1 MLAFILA
8 LLAGSYL
15 LLQNSKIQTYI
26 IQRITTNLSRKTN
39 AGISIGSVNFAFFNK
54 LVLRDVLV
62 TGPKNDT
69 IFYTNLVSAEIDS
82 LKFREHRLVLGEIN
96 FNDNRISL
104 TRDSLNQFSF
114 SFILDSLR
122 SESRDTSNVFWNIR
136 CKSFGFH
143 DSEIGF
149 TQLQTEQYTHFFVH
163 QLNLSVS
170 DFVNFADSTAFTIDD
185 LNLNYNNQVQINR
198 LSAKVTA
205 TSRKIEIT
213 GLNMESD
220 HSVVNN
226 LNLMVEAGKNEI
238 MLNEKMDF
246 DFTLEKSMVSIA
258 ELSGLIPS
266 LGGMDEDIEVS
277 GRIYGNIHDLKGKDV
292 TLRTGETTNATFD
305 FYVNGI
311 ENPET
316 MYLFL
321 ELKNLETTLKD
332 IKNFEIVRN
341 GKPIRY
347 TIPAPIYQLGVLSYK
362 GNFSGFLSDFVTFGT
377 LKSQMGTI
385 KTDVS
390 VIPKA
395 DGLIAYKGK
404 ISTTNFDIGK
414 LFKLENIGQLTF
426 NGEANGDYKTSNQKI
441 SGLFKG
447 KIARIE
453 AHGYE
458 YKDIQ
463 LDGFYNDKMFDGMVS
478 MNDSNLQFSFIGRM
492 DASKEIPDFDFN
504 LKLDKALPA
513 NLSLFKDFPQ
523 SELAFTMK
531 AKFTGNKIDNL
542 KGVIVVDDGYFKNKN
557 GVLGLN
563 GIQLIS
569 VPRQNDMELS
579 LNSDYFDLKIE
590 GNYQF
595 RDIAY
600 TIKRSLNQF
609 VPSLKLE
616 TPENFKAN
624 IFDYRINVKY
634 LDDITNVFAPGL
646 TIETP
651 FFLYGKIDSDRSDF
665 ELEGS
670 IPGFIYKN
678 LMFRNIFISNKVI
691 DDAYVSKL
699 KIKEIEH
706 IKGASVYNF
715 SINSEIAENRLHNK
729 IDWYILRDSSGY
741 SSVES
746 ESEFVASELTMW
758 PKIVTKFMS
767 SEVFLAGDYWKIE
780 PFTASVDSTD
790 ITVNEFRLHN
800 NNQFIEIN
808 GGISKDSSRMIS
820 INFNHINLESFQ
832 KGVSEVQV
840 KGMLDCSV
848 NISHVYNQPRLI
860 ADANING
867 FQYKN
872 QLIGDVVLSSF
883 WDQINAEI
891 DSKLEIVKN
900 KKRSLSVRGSY
911 KPENGALNYA
921 LKADSLPL
929 QLLETVIARDLLN
942 NFSGSVSG
950 DVKAGGTIKKI
961 SLNGGTK
968 IWDGGLTVD
977 YTKTRYFTSDSVYFK
992 NDTILFRNITLR
1004 DIHKNKGKLN
1014 GILVHSNFGK
1024 MQYDIS
1030 VTSPKIKVLNTTL
1043 KDNEIFYGEVFADC
1057 RARIYG
1063 RGLVVKLT
1071 GSMTSLP
1078 GTTANISMEYKTVIE
1093 RYDFIEFIN
1102 SKEKKE
1108 EDINFYNP
1116 PKTDFSVSLNI
1127 EVTPDAK
1134 IQLVYNSQIGDVIK
1148 AEGEGIMLFE
1158 MNKYGDISLSGDYS
1172 VVKGDYLFTLQSIV
1186 NKRFIIS
1193 PGGTIVW
1200 SGDPYNAIID
1210 VKAIYQLKTSLSDL
1224 VGETYGDA
1232 NHLYQRVPVECI
1244 ILLTDELVNPTIN
1257 FDINF
1262 PDENEGEKSKLQQY
1276 FDTEEEVNKQI
1287 LSLIIMG
1294 KFYTPEYM
1302 RGQFETSNSNMIGTT
1317 ASELFSNQL
1326 SNWLS
1331 QISKNVDVGFKY
1343 RPGNAI
1349 TDDELELALSTQ
1361 IFNDRIILN
1370 GNIGNNV
1377 NPESSNSSQI
1387 VGDVDVRVKITPNGK
1402 LQFKAYNHSNND
1414 LIYETAPYTQG
1425 VGISFK
1431 EEYNTL
1437 GELLRKIGAIFKK
1450 KES

>member
-1 MLAFILA
+1 MLA

-15 LLQNSKIQTYI
+15 LLQNSKIQTFI

-39 AGISIGSVNFAFFNK
+39 AHISIGKVDFAFFNK

-62 TGPKNDT
+62 AGTENDT

-82 LKFREHRLVLGEIN
+82 LKFKEHRLALGEIN
-96 FNDNRISL
+96 FNNNRISL
-104 TRDSLNQFSF
+104 TRDSLNQFNF

-122 SESRDTSNVFWNIR
+122 SESNDTSTVFWNIE
-136 CKSFGFH
+136 CNSFGFH

-149 TQLQTEQYTHFFVH
+149 TQQQTEQYTHFFVH

-170 DFVNFADSTAFTIDD
+170 DIVNFADSTAFKIND

-198 LSAKVTA
+198 LSANVTA

-226 LNLMVEAGKNEI
+226 LNMMVEAGKNEI

-246 DFTLEKSMVSIA
+246 DFTLEKSMISIA

-266 LGGMDEDIEVS
+266 LVGMDENIEVS
-277 GRIYGNIHDLKGKDV
+277 GRIYGNIHDLKGKGV
-292 TLRTGETTNATFD
+292 TLRTGEITNATFD

-311 ENPET
+311 EDPET

-321 ELKNLETTLKD
+321 ELKNLETTIKD

-341 GKPIRY
+341 GKPLRY
-347 TIPAPIYQLGVLSYK
+347 KIPEPIYQSGLLSFT

-404 ISTTNFDIGK
+404 ISTTDFDIGR
-414 LFKLENIGQLTF
+414 LFKLKNIGRMTF
-426 NGEANGDYKTSNQKI
+426 NGQANGDYKTENQKI

-447 KIARIE
+447 EIAKID

-463 LDGFYNDKMFDGMVS
+463 LDGFYKDKMFDGMVS
-478 MNDSNLQFSFIGRM
+478 MNDTNLQFSFAGRM

-504 LKLDKALPA
+504 LKLNKALPA
-513 NLSLFKDFPQ
+513 NLNLFKNFPQ

-542 KGVIVVDDGYFKNKN
+542 KGVIVVDDGYYKNKN

-569 VPRQNDMELS
+569 VPREKDMELS

-595 RDIAY
+595 QDIAY
-600 TIKRSLNQF
+600 SIKKSLNQF
-609 VPSLKLE
+609 VPSLKLQ

-651 FFLYGKIDSDRSDF
+651 FFLYGKINSDQSDF

-670 IPGFIYKN
+670 IPGFTYKN
-678 LMFRNIFISNKVI
+678 LGFRSIFISNKVI
-691 DDAYVSKL
+691 DNQYVSKL
-699 KIKEIEH
+699 KIKEIGH
-706 IKGASVYNF
+706 SKGASVFNF
-715 SINSEIAENRLHNK
+715 SVNSEIAENRLHNK
-729 IDWYILRDSSGY
+729 IDWYAHRDSSGY
-741 SSVES
+741 SSIES
-746 ESEFVASELTMW
+746 INTFVSSENSAW
-758 PKIVTKFMS
+758 PKIVTHFKPT
-767 SEVFLAGDYWKIE
+767 EVFLAGVHWKIDH
-780 PFTASVDSTD
+780 FSTTVDSPN
-790 ITVNEFRLHN
+790 IEINEFKLHN
-800 NNQFIEIN
+800 NNQLVEIDGN
-808 GGISKDSSRMIS
+808 ISTDSTQILA
-820 INFNHINLESFQ
+820 INFGNINLESFQ
-832 KGVSEVQV
+832 KGVAETQV
-840 KGMLDCSV
+840 KGMLNCSV
-848 NISHVYNQPRLI
+848 NASQIYKQPRLI

-867 FQYKN
+867 LQYKN
-872 QLIGDVVLSSF
+872 QLIGDVVLSSL
-883 WDQINAEI
+883 WDQKNAEI

-900 KKRSLSVRGSY
+900 NKRSFSVRGSY
-911 KPENGALNYA
+911 KPENGVLNYQ

-929 QLLETVIARDLLN
+929 QLLETVIAEDLFN
-942 NFSGSVSG
+942 SFSGSVSG
-950 DVKAGGTIKKI
+950 VVKVGGTLEKI
-961 SLNGGTK
+961 SMYGGTK

-977 YTKTRYFTSDSVYFK
+977 YTKTRYITSDSVYFK
-992 NDTILFRNITLR
+992 NDTILFRNITLS

-1014 GILVHSNFGK
+1014 GVLVHQNFGK
-1024 MQYDIS
+1024 MQYDIN
-1030 VTSPKIKVLNTTL
+1030 VTAPKIKVLNTTI
-1043 KDNEIFYGEVFADC
+1043 KDNELFYGEVFADC
-1057 RARIYG
+1057 HARIYG
-1063 RGLVVKLT
+1063 SGLVVKLT

-1078 GTTANISMEYKTVIE
+1078 GSTANISMEYKTVIE
-1093 RYDFIEFIN
+1093 KYDFIEFIN

-1108 EDINFYNP
+1108 EDNYFYNP
-1116 PKTDFSVSLNI
+1116 PQTDFTVSLNI

-1134 IQLVYNSQIGDVIK
+1134 IQLVYSSQIGDIIK

-1158 MNKYGDISLSGDYS
+1158 MNKYGEISLSGDYT

-1193 PGGTIVW
+1193 PGGTIMW

-1210 VKAIYQLKTSLSDL
+1210 IKAIYQLKTSLSDL

-1232 NHLYQRVPVECI
+1232 NYLYQRVPVECV
-1244 ILLTDELVNPTIN
+1244 ILLTDELINPSIN
-1257 FDINF
+1257 FDINL

-1276 FDTEEEVNKQI
+1276 FNTEEEVNKQI
-1287 LSLIIMG
+1287 LSLIILG

-1302 RGQFETSNSNMIGTT
+1302 RGQYETSNTNMIGTT
-1317 ASELFSNQL
+1317 ASELLSNQL

-1331 QISKNVDVGFKY
+1331 QINDKIDFGVKY
-1343 RPGNAI
+1343 RPGNSI
-1349 TDDELELALSTQ
+1349 TDDEVELALSTQ
-1361 IFNDRIILN
+1361 IFNDRVILN

-1377 NPESSNSSQI
+1377 NPESKNSSQF
-1387 VGDVDVRVKITPNGK
+1387 VGDVDVRVKLTPNGK
-1402 LQFKAYNHSNND
+1402 LQLKAYNHANND

-1431 EEYNTL
+1431 EEYNTF
-1437 GELLRKIGAIFKK
+1437 GDLLRKIGAIFKK